1 MNIQANC
8 LNDEQVLHKLIQEWI
23 EVGFS
28 PKDQTKE
35 FKFKERLVKFYNCTS
50 ESVVLFDNADTKMR
64 IATSVDDYGNIWDEF
79 FSTLRFL
86 DNKLTKIHQLVIQG
100 DLAVSVFG
108 FDTTFV
114 LSNGKKDVVP
124 TLTTLVWQRATQG
137 WKIVHEH
144 GTALK
149 PTQS

>member
-1 MNIQANC
+1 MNIQTYHS
-8 LNDEQVLHKLIQEWI
+8 NDAQVLYKLMQEWI

-28 PKDQTKE
+28 PKDQTRE
-35 FKFKERLVKFYNCTS
+35 FKFKQRLAKFYNRTPGN
-50 ESVVLFDNADTKMR
+50 VVLFDNADTKMR

-79 FSTLRFL
+79 FPTLQFL

-108 FDTTFV
+108 FDATFV
-114 LSNGKKDVVP
+114 TPDGKKDVVP
-124 TLTTLVWQRATQG
+124 TLTTLVWQRTTQD
-137 WKIVHEH
+137 WEIIHEH

-149 PTQS
+149 PIQS